1 MNKKLNTK
9 QTEYFKNLFLKRKE
23 EITEFCQKNHNSS
36 DIDLEG
42 DEIDD
47 IQANILHTIDSKI
60 LEREAQKLVKI
71 NCALLKIDN
80 GSFGHCDE
88 CDELIAI
95 KRLEAR
101 PEAELC
107 ITCAEKAELEAKM
120 FINNKS

>member
-9 QTEYFKNLFLKRKE
+9 QIEYFKNLFLKSKD
-23 EITEFCQKNHNSS
+23 EITEFCEKSQNSS

-42 DEIDD
+42 DEIDV

-80 GSFGHCDE
+80 GTFGHCEE
-88 CDELIAI
+88 CDDLIAI

-107 ITCAEKAELEAKM
+107 IICAEKAELEAKM
-120 FINNKS
+120 FLNKKL